1 MTAFSNNIAVA
12 AAAFLLFCHSLCGQE
27 AQVMTLYGHVTDN
40 GNGDGLFYSSVSLS
54 GTRVTNVSNSDGLFS
69 LKIPEGTPASAEILI
84 SHLGY
89 MTSSLPVS
97 AFTGHTLDNPL
108 EITLFPVALALDPS
122 TIRAMDPVILFRSA
136 FYKVRDNFPNER
148 AGMTAF
154 YREMVKKGTA
164 KYLVLNEAVIDIDK
178 GSYTGIQQDRVG
190 IYKGRGSINYDT
202 SDTLFVKLQGGVSTA
217 LQLDMA
223 KDPFLGFTVDEAPAS
238 YEFSMEGAETY
249 DGRSFYVLEFSPKPQ
264 AKEILFRG
272 RMFIETES
280 LAIGR
285 VEFSMALEG
294 REEEAASLFVIKRP
308 PGTRFFVNS
317 ADYVISYKCFDDVWY
332 YDYCRVDV
340 NFSTRKVHS
349 PFRTNFSVTE
359 EMAVTDHK
367 NGGIAIEPAGRVR
380 FRDVLSDRVADFTDS
395 SFWEDYNII
404 EPDQSIDVLV
414 RKIVRQL
421 QKRD

>member
-1 MTAFSNNIAVA
+1 MTAFSKNIAVA

-54 GTRVTNVSNSDGLFS
+54 GTR
-69 LKIPEGTPASAEILI
+69 
-84 SHLGY
+84 
-89 MTSSLPVS
+89 
-97 AFTGHTLDNPL
+97 
-108 EITLFPVALALDPS
+108 
-122 TIRAMDPVILFRSA
+122 
-136 FYKVRDNFPNER
+136 
-148 AGMTAF
+148 
-154 YREMVKKGTA
+154 
-164 KYLVLNEAVIDIDK
+164 
-178 GSYTGIQQDRVG
+178 
-190 IYKGRGSINYDT
+190 
-202 SDTLFVKLQGGVSTA
+202 
-217 LQLDMA
+217 
-223 KDPFLGFTVDEAPAS
+223 
-238 YEFSMEGAETY
+238 
-249 DGRSFYVLEFSPKPQ
+249 
-264 AKEILFRG
+264 
-272 RMFIETES
+272 
-280 LAIGR
+280 
-285 VEFSMALEG
+285 
-294 REEEAASLFVIKRP
+294 
-308 PGTRFFVNS
+308 FFVNS

-349 PFRTNFSVTE
+349 PFRANFSVTE